1 MNADCSKEIEKATKI
16 LWKERGISLIRCENC
31 GKEIVHTFYWSD
43 PKFHEE
49 QNGIV
54 YYFCNADC
62 STKFVDKKND
72 GRKR

>member
-1 MNADCSKEIEKATKI
+1 MII
-16 LWKERGISLIRCENC
+16 CENC

-49 QNGIV
+49 QNNIV

-62 STKFVDKKND
+62 STKFVNKKND
-72 GRKR
+72 SRKR